1 MDEFDRLLDGEK
13 SLEEVPDDVRKS
25 YQLYRKI
32 LEMYKVRCEYT
43 PSERLKERILR
54 RYKRK
59 SAVLTGVLLGVF
71 ASVLFVF
78 VFLNRVPLPSHT
90 KEKLVQVQNPVV
102 SDVIYFIKTVE
113 LISDGW

>member
-13 SLEEVPDDVRKS
+13 SLEEVSDDVRRG

-43 PSERLKERILR
+43 PSERLKEKILR

-71 ASVLFVF
+71 ASVIFVF
-78 VFLNRVPLPSHT
+78 VLFDTLSLPSYR
-90 KEKLVQVQNPVV
+90 KEKLARVQNPVV